1 MKRDEVFEVLEPP
14 PHGLTR
20 LRARMEERRARR
32 FAWPVLV
39 TASAVAV
46 LAVVFWPRA
55 EGPRVDFTAQLEAM
69 KVETATGLG
78 QTALE
83 PLVSQNAGVVL
94 YRVSVMPS
102 GL

>member
-1 MKRDEVFEVLEPP
+1 
-14 PHGLTR
+14 
-20 LRARMEERRARR
+20 
-32 FAWPVLV
+32 
-39 TASAVAV
+39 
-46 LAVVFWPRA
+46 
-55 EGPRVDFTAQLEAM
+55 M

>member
-39 TASAVAV
+39 AVSAAAA
-46 LAVVFWPRA
+46 LAVVFWPRT
-55 EGPRVDFTAQLEAM
+55 EGPRVDFTAQLAAM
-69 KVETATGLG
+69 QTETATGLG

-83 PLVSQNAGVVL
+83 PLTSQNAGVVL
-94 YRVSVMPS
+94 YRVSVLP
-102 GL
+102 

>member
-1 MKRDEVFEVLEPP
+1 M
-14 PHGLTR
+14 
-20 LRARMEERRARR
+20 
-32 FAWPVLV
+32 LV
-39 TASAVAV
+39 AASAVAV

-55 EGPRVDFTAQLEAM
+55 EGPRVEFTAQLEAM

>member
-14 PHGLTR
+14 AHGLTR

-39 TASAVAV
+39 GVSAVAV
-46 LAVVFWPRA
+46 LAVVFWPRT
-55 EGPRVDFTAQLEAM
+55 EVPRVDFTAQVAAM

-78 QTALE
+78 RTALE

-94 YRVSVMPS
+94 YRVSVMP
-102 GL
+102 